1 VIKASVLIVLVL
13 TVLIAMGLRWRE
25 QRMPQVVAQQRRL
38 GLVGRGKKGLDRW
51 VTAAAIAVVVTL
63 LVLGGLHW
71 LRVWTGG

>member
-25 QRMPQVVAQQRRL
+25 QRMPQVAAQQRL
-38 GLVGRGKKGLDRW
+38 GLLGRGKKGLDRW

-71 LRVWTGG
+71 LRIWTGG